1 MNETQ
6 EKNIEAHP
14 SGKKPKRTYQKK
26 ELIENDRDWEFEFG
40 KNPPKM
46 DDMVSYIRYI
56 FEGRFKGVSILD
68 VFIFCLLCWLLGIII
83 YKIFFS

>member
-1 MNETQ
+1 
-6 EKNIEAHP
+6 
-14 SGKKPKRTYQKK
+14 
-26 ELIENDRDWEFEFG
+26 
-40 KNPPKM
+40 
-46 DDMVSYIRYI
+46 MVSYIRYI